1 MFNIE
6 ISSDNNVRKPRTG
19 NNPKSSEPTA
29 DSDQPDIVSA
39 IYKEMGWNSGDQ
51 PELDANVSKLLNRLT
66 QEIKKFQIL
75 ASNSEKQ
82 KKEVIDELQNILKE
96 KTGDE
101 KDDLI
106 KSLESKL
113 NKQREITIA
122 MSALRKIWL
131 HYPERRAKLIKYMK
145 NRKLKEEKI
154 SLEEKLNTQKT
165 IHLKSSSSFNE
176 QINLLNEQLQA
187 KQAELDSI
195 KEKGVAEV
203 PKEQSLDMDNLKK
216 ENDELKDKIQ
226 SNEALIGKKNEE
238 LEAMK
243 TELVKNK
250 EEYSKKM
257 EEFNAQIEAFSKQ
270 KDDTAAD
277 AKHEI
282 EEATKALSSK
292 EEVIQEL
299 SSKITGKN
307 EEINVLNSK
316 IMLKENEITELKSTI
331 DENSQR
337 ISNMEQE
344 LENKKN
350 DVATLS
356 ADLNA
361 KNEQILKLKE
371 ENIKIGEFQAF
382 NEDMRNQVTEL
393 EKRNQGLNGKLDA
406 KNEQINNLNSEI
418 QNLKQSLEM
427 SKSMVEESKDLLST
441 AESLKKEI
449 SQLKNNIAD
458 KDKNL
463 TQVREDLLKAN
474 ADNKDL
480 SFQIENLN
488 KEITEHKADIEAKKE
503 SIEDLVEDN
512 ERYKAEFNEL
522 RESLSNIEGKGQQVI
537 KDLNEKI
544 TANEIIIKDLKAEN
558 TAIKEK

>member
-1 MFNIE
+1 MSENQE
-6 ISSDNNVRKPRTG
+6 TG

-122 MSALRKIWL
+122 MSATFQKDMAALSGKEEGEINQVYEEL
-131 HYPERRAKLIKYMK
+131 
-145 NRKLKEEKI
+145 RKLKEEKI

-250 EEYSKKM
+250 EEYSK
-257 EEFNAQIEAFSKQ
+257 
-270 KDDTAAD
+270 
-277 AKHEI
+277 
-282 EEATKALSSK
+282 
-292 EEVIQEL
+292 
-299 SSKITGKN
+299 
-307 EEINVLNSK
+307 
-316 IMLKENEITELKSTI
+316 
-331 DENSQR
+331 R
-337 ISNMEQE
+337 
-344 LENKKN
+344 
-350 DVATLS
+350 
-356 ADLNA
+356 
-361 KNEQILKLKE
+361 
-371 ENIKIGEFQAF
+371 
-382 NEDMRNQVTEL
+382 
-393 EKRNQGLNGKLDA
+393 
-406 KNEQINNLNSEI
+406 
-418 QNLKQSLEM
+418 
-427 SKSMVEESKDLLST
+427 
-441 AESLKKEI
+441 
-449 SQLKNNIAD
+449 
-458 KDKNL
+458 
-463 TQVREDLLKAN
+463 
-474 ADNKDL
+474 
-480 SFQIENLN
+480 
-488 KEITEHKADIEAKKE
+488 
-503 SIEDLVEDN
+503 
-512 ERYKAEFNEL
+512 
-522 RESLSNIEGKGQQVI
+522 
-537 KDLNEKI
+537 
-544 TANEIIIKDLKAEN
+544 
-558 TAIKEK
+558 